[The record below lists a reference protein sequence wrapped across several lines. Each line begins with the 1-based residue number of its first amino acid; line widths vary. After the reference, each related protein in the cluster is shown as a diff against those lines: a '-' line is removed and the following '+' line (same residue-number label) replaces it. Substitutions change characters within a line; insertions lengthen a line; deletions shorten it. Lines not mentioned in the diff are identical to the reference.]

1 MHLLILLLKSLEKFD
16 PGVVEHP
23 PLNETL
29 RAMALKIAFA
39 EAIVDWLQA
48 VRVPQKG
55 STIKDHSNPQSEVVI
70 RHSNSCTA
78 GGLKFVNRSKR
89 L

>member
-39 EAIVDWLQA
+39 EAIVD
-48 VRVPQKG
+48 
-55 STIKDHSNPQSEVVI
+55 
-70 RHSNSCTA
+70 
-78 GGLKFVNRSKR
+78 
-89 L
+89 